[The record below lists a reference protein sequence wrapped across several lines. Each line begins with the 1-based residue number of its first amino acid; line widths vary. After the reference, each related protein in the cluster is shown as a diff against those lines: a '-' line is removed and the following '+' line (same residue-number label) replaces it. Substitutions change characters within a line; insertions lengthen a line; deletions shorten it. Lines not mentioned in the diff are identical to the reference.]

1 MTIRLRTLFIV
12 VLGLGLLAAA
22 AGGWVI
28 WRGVYDISATNQ
40 HTDPVFRVL
49 DYAMRRS
56 VQSRLGKV
64 EAPPNLRDAGRVRAG
79 ALIYRDQC
87 VQCHGAPGVAP
98 EPLAFGLT
106 PAPANLLAAGRT
118 WIPGEI
124 FWVVKHGIKMTG
136 MPAWVYRLSDDEV
149 WDVVA
154 FVRAMPLMAPRDY
167 AQLAAS
173 LPPPGSA
180 SVVSKPS
187 SDDGPLRPGGVDA
200 GKRATERYLCVT
212 CHVIPGFVSA
222 QHHVGPP
229 LDGMGKRGFIAGVL
243 PNSQEN
249 MVRFLLDPKQ
259 VDPDTAMP
267 ALGLSEQDARDIAA
281 YLATLDKVKVR

>member
-12 VLGLGLLAAA
+12 ALALALLAGA
-22 AGGWVI
+22 AGGWVL
-28 WRGVYDISATNQ
+28 WRGVYDISATHQ
-40 HTDPVFRVL
+40 HTDPVFKVL

-56 VQSRLGKV
+56 VQSRLDQV
-64 EAPPNLRDAGRVRAG
+64 ATPPDLTHARRVRAG
-79 ALIYRDQC
+79 ALTYRDQC
-87 VQCHGAPGVAP
+87 VQCHGAPGVSP

-118 WIPGEI
+118 WQAGEI

-173 LPPPGSA
+173 LPPAGSA
-180 SVVSKPS
+180 SVVARPS
-187 SDDGPLRPGGVDA
+187 TDDGPPRPGDVDA

-229 LDGMGKRGFIAGVL
+229 LDGIAKRGFIAGVL
-243 PNSQEN
+243 SNSREN

-267 ALGLSEQDARDIAA
+267 ALGLSQQDARDIAA
-281 YLATLDKVKVR
+281 YLGTLDKVKVR

>member
-22 AGGWVI
+22 VGGWVL

-49 DYAMRRS
+49 DYAMRKS
-56 VQSRLGKV
+56 VLSRTGDLVAPRDLG
-64 EAPPNLRDAGRVRAG
+64 DAQRVRAG

-87 VQCHGAPGVAP
+87 VQCHGAPGVSP

-118 WIPGEI
+118 WQSGEI

-136 MPAWVYRLSDDEV
+136 MPAWVYRLSDGEV

-154 FVRAMPLMAPRDY
+154 FVRAMPRMAPRDY

-173 LPPPGSA
+173 LPPAGSA

-187 SDDGPLRPGGVDA
+187 PDDGPPRPGNVDA

-229 LDGMGKRGFIAGVL
+229 LDGIGKRGFIAGVL
-243 PNSQEN
+243 PNSPEN
-249 MVRFLLDPKQ
+249 MVRFLLDPKR

>member
-1 MTIRLRTLFIV
+1 MTIRLRTLLIA
-12 VLGLGLLAAA
+12 LLALIVLAGGV
-22 AGGWVI
+22 GGWVL
-28 WRGVYDISATNQ
+28 WGGVYDISATNQ
-40 HTDPVFRVL
+40 HTDPVFKVL

-56 VQSRLGKV
+56 VQSRTDDL
-64 EAPPNLRDAGRVRAG
+64 EAPRDLGEARRVRAG
-79 ALIYRDQC
+79 AVIYRDQC
-87 VQCHGAPGVAP
+87 VQCHGAPGVSP
-98 EPLAFGLT
+98 EPMAFGLT

-118 WIPGEI
+118 WTPGEI

-154 FVRAMPLMAPRDY
+154 FVRAMPMMAPRDY

-173 LPPPGSA
+173 LPPPGST
-180 SVVSKPS
+180 SVAAKPS
-187 SDDGPLRPGGVDA
+187 ADDAPLRPGDVAA
-200 GKRATERYLCVT
+200 GRRATERYLCAT

-229 LDGMGKRGFIAGVL
+229 LDGMGKRAFIAGVL
-243 PNSQEN
+243 PNSREN
-249 MVRFLLDPKQ
+249 MVRFLMQPRQ

-281 YLATLDKVKVR
+281 FLGSLDKVKTR